1 MDANSFPFIAAIIAI
16 LVPLII
22 ICIGI
27 AILEIVALWFIF
39 EKAKEPGW
47 AAIIPIYN
55 LLIVIKIAGKPW
67 WWILMALI
75 PIVNLVFYIL
85 VLDGLSKSFGKT
97 SSFTV
102 GLFFL
107 RFIFLPILGFG
118 KAIYTGDKSAFGA

>member
-1 MDANSFPFIAAIIAI
+1 MDAESFPFVAAIIAI

-39 EKAKEPGW
+39 EKAQEPGW

-67 WWILMALI
+67 WWILIALI
-75 PIVNLVFYIL
+75 PIVNLIFYIL
-85 VLDGLSKSFGKT
+85 VLDGLAKSFGKT

-118 KAIYTGDKSAFGA
+118 NAQYSWNKSAFGA